1 MQFDLRRLDIYRK
14 VPKDLTQPT
23 LTGAC
28 ISVACI
34 CFIFFLLL
42 SEFLT
47 FITIDLHSELFVH
60 NPGDSERVP
69 VILDIS
75 LPNMGCEFVG
85 LDIQDDLGRHEV
97 GHIED
102 TTKTPLNEGVGC
114 RFVAKFLVNKVPGN
128 FHVSTHSASS
138 QPDNPDMSH
147 YINSL
152 VLGESLHRDYQV
164 PFPKSFDPLSKHDVT
179 NREKLGFEALSSHDY
194 FMKIV
199 PTIYEP
205 RSGAEL
211 TSYQYTF
218 AYRNYLAYGHGG
230 RVMPA
235 IWFRYD
241 LTPITVKYTERM
253 KPFYSFLTTICA
265 VVGGTFTVASFLDAA
280 VFTASEFYRKFE
292 LGKQG

>member
-1 MQFDLRRLDIYRK
+1 
-14 VPKDLTQPT
+14 
-23 LTGAC
+23 
-28 ISVACI
+28 
-34 CFIFFLLL
+34 
-42 SEFLT
+42 
-47 FITIDLHSELFVH
+47 VH

-69 VILDIS
+69 IQLDIA
-75 LPNMGCEFVG
+75 LPNLECAYVG

-102 TTKTPLNEGVGC
+102 TTKTPLNEGKGC

-128 FHVSTHSASS
+128 FHVSTHSAET
-138 QPDNPDMSH
+138 QPDEPDMSH
-147 YINSL
+147 HIHSL
-152 VLGESLHRDYQV
+152 ILGDNLLNEKEV

-179 NREKLGFEALSSHDY
+179 DQEKHGFQPLSSHDY

-241 LTPITVKYTERM
+241 LTR
-253 KPFYSFLTTICA
+253 
-265 VVGGTFTVASFLDAA
+265 
-280 VFTASEFYRKFE
+280 
-292 LGKQG
+292 

>member
-23 LTGAC
+23 LTGAI

-34 CFIFFLLL
+34 CFIVFLLL

-47 FITIDLHSELFVH
+47 FITLDLHSELFVH
-60 NPGDSERVP
+60 NPGANERVP
-69 VILDIS
+69 VRLDIS
-75 LPNMGCEFVG
+75 LPRMGCSFVG

-102 TTKTPLNEGVGC
+102 TSKEPINEGKGC
-114 RFVAKFLVNKVPGN
+114 RFTAKFLVNKVPGN
-128 FHVSTHSASS
+128 FHVSTHSADA
-138 QPDNPDMSH
+138 QPDDPDMSH
-147 YINSL
+147 VINSL
-152 VLGESLHRDYQV
+152 VMGDESMTGKSV
-164 PFPKSFDPLSKHDVT
+164 PFPESFNPLQNHDVS
-179 NREKLGFEALSSHDY
+179 KPDSQGFEALSSHDY
-194 FMKIV
+194 FMKVV
-199 PTIYEP
+199 PTIYES
-205 RSGAEL
+205 RSGDKL
-211 TSYQYTF
+211 TAYQYTY

-230 RVMPA
+230 RVLPA

-265 VVGGTFTVASFLDAA
+265 VVGGTFTVASFIDAA
-280 VFTASEFYRKFE
+280 VFTASEFYKKFE